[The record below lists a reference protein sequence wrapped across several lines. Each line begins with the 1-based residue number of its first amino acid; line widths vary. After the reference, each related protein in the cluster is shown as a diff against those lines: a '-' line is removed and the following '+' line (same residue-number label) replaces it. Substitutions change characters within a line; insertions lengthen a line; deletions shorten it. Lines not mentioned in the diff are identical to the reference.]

1 MSQTIDSKVVEMQ
14 FDNKNFESNVQTSL
28 STLDKLKAALNF
40 GDSAKSLEGLG
51 TAASRVNL
59 SGLSGA
65 VETVQAKF
73 SGLQII
79 AYTALEEITRKA
91 INTGESLIKSLST
104 DNVSAGWEKFG
115 NKTTSVATLTAQGYA
130 LEDVNEQLERL
141 NWFTDETSYNFTDMV
156 SNIAKFTATGQDLN
170 TSVTAMEGI
179 ANWAALSG
187 QNATKASQAM
197 YQLSQAMGKG
207 ALKYDDYKSIQNAS
221 MDTQEFRQHALDA
234 AVALGTLKQTAE
246 GTYAVVG
253 NEDHVFDINQF
264 TEYLSS
270 DAWFTS
276 DVMMKVFSEYSAAVD
291 QLYDFTEAYDLT
303 ASEVLSGREAF
314 NKGAEAFD
322 AYCESL
328 GLSAEAKEEL
338 AQLSQGLDEFG
349 VKAFESAQK
358 ARTWGDVVDSVK
370 DAVST
375 AWMHTFELL
384 IGNSEEAT
392 ALFTDMANELYDVF
406 AQPIND
412 LNDLLGEGLGIQQYF
427 DGLGWMN
434 GRELLVQSF
443 WNVWNGLLDTL
454 TLVKEAW
461 RDIFP
466 AKTAEGIQEAIVKIF
481 EFTKKLTLSDE
492 TADKLSLTLKGVFSI
507 LDIVK
512 NTISA
517 IASGVL
523 PTLGKVIG
531 TVAGKILDLTSK
543 WGLWLTNL
551 NETLKESEVFQKI
564 TETISNFLET
574 AFDKIGKVI
583 AAVYPILQKVFNIVK
598 EKIAVPG
605 WELFHSI
612 LERIHARLS
621 GVAEGA
627 ESVKEKISNVF
638 GRIGEALE
646 KSGFFGMLEKIWGV
660 ILKIGAGVGKALG
673 AGFGK
678 LIDMIGNANFNS
690 ITDFLNT
697 LMTGGIGVGIFNF
710 IQNLNKGLNGIVGK
724 NGIVGILSDV
734 RSNLAKWV
742 DGSINAKMLKSI
754 AIAIGILAASLLVL
768 SLIDSDKLAGALAAI
783 SVLFVELVGAMTV
796 LANVTDGKKVA
807 KLAGTMVAMGVAIL
821 LLAGAMKT
829 LSGLSWEDIGK
840 GLVGVAGLAAI
851 MVAVSITLSKHAK
864 KMTKGATA
872 MILFAAAVKILASV
886 CRDLSSL
893 SWEELAKGLA
903 GVGALLAEIDIFMN
917 TANFK
922 GGKAITTATGIVI
935 LAAALKILA
944 SVASTFAAMKWE
956 DIGKGL
962 VGIGG
967 MLAALAI
974 FTAIAGNAKHALGAG
989 ISMLAVVAALKILV
1003 GVMKEF
1009 GSMDETQ
1016 IGKGF
1021 ATIGASLL
1029 LIALAVNAM
1038 SGAMKGA
1045 AALLVV
1051 SGALAILAP
1060 ILGILG
1066 AMPIEN
1072 IGKALLTL
1080 AGTFTI
1086 LGVAGYLLGPVV
1098 PVILGLAGALALI
1111 GVAVAAVGV
1120 GLMAAGAGMVSLAA
1134 GLTALAATSTAQAS
1148 AIVATLKIIING
1160 IIDLIPDIAVRIGE
1174 GIVAVL
1180 NTLANS
1186 ADAIGAALKSLVL
1199 MAIDVLTEC
1208 IPDLAEA
1215 LLQMIVK
1222 LLGSLAE
1229 HTPEIVDNLVTFLI
1243 GVIDGL
1249 SARMPELVQAVV
1261 NLFTTFFSS
1270 IIASLRSLDMGTL
1283 ENALLGIGIFAGFLA
1298 ALGALA
1304 GLIPGAMLGILGM
1317 AGVVAEIGL
1326 LFAAFGALKQIP
1338 GLTWLIEE
1346 GGEFVQTV
1354 GNAIGKFIGGIVG
1367 GIAEGAADSLPA
1379 IGTSLS
1385 EFMTTARPFFNGV
1398 TAIGTDAFGAVGD
1411 LADAIL
1417 KITATSLLDGIASF
1431 VTGSSSIDT
1440 FAEQLPKLGEGL
1452 SAFSASIED
1461 ANFDADKIEASKN
1474 LAQMLAAL
1482 ASNDIP
1488 TTGGVLHFLTGEND
1502 LGVFGEQLPL
1512 LATGLKAYCDAIGEA
1527 DFDADKIEASKN
1539 LAQMLGALSSE
1550 DIPTTGGVLH
1560 WLTGENDLGV
1570 FGDQL
1575 PTLAEGLSAYAEK
1588 IGETSFDS
1596 AQIEASKN
1604 LASMLASLASEEIPT
1619 TGGLLG
1625 WLAGDKDL
1633 TKFAEQLPVLG
1644 EALSAYAAS
1653 LSDDLTS
1660 DKITVSAQAAQMLAD
1675 LQSTVGDQNNGGF
1688 FKSGDLTKFG
1698 SNLTT
1703 FGSYLNSYYENIK
1716 EIDASTLISVIDSV
1730 SSMADTISNITEI
1743 DATSIDTFNDVLDSL
1758 GDIDTS
1764 GLSEAISGAT
1774 GDIETAVT
1782 GLMTAFGDA
1791 ITANGE
1797 TPKSNMETVVS
1808 GLADA
1813 FDGKDSS
1820 FKSAGSSFVSN
1831 LIAGFTEK
1839 TLTFTDAV
1847 KTMVTNGI
1855 AAAKNLLIN
1864 YTAAGKSLG
1873 TGFSTGLKAGLN
1885 GASSAASAAASSAAS
1900 AAGGYYS
1907 SFYNSGVNDGQ
1918 GLVNGLNAMQ
1928 SAAYAAGYALGA
1940 AARKGKAAATDE
1952 HSPSR
1957 EFIKSGIHD
1966 GQGLVIGLNSYKDR
1980 VYDAGYEMGSA
1991 ALNGVKKT
1999 ISRVADIV
2007 ENGID
2012 AAPTIRPVLDLS
2024 SVESGVGTIGDLLAL
2039 NDTIGFNANL
2049 GAITS
2054 GMSGRNQNGGND
2066 DIVSAINS
2074 LKKSLG
2080 GSGDTYNINGVTY
2093 DDGSNITEAV
2103 RTLIRAARVERRA

>member
-104 DNVSAGWEKFG
+104 DNVLAGWEKFG

-264 TEYLSS
+264 TEYLSR

-974 FTAIAGNAKHALGAG
+974 FTAIAGN
-989 ISMLAVVAALKILV
+989 
-1003 GVMKEF
+1003 
-1009 GSMDETQ
+1009 
-1016 IGKGF
+1016 
-1021 ATIGASLL
+1021 
-1029 LIALAVNAM
+1029 
-1038 SGAMKGA
+1038 KGA